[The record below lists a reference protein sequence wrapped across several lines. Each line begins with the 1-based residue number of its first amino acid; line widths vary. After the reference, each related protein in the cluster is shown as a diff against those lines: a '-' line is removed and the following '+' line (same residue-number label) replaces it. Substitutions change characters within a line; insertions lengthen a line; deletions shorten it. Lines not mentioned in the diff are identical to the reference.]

1 MCDFHGFEQDYAG
14 FRALFLSVNCAVMLK
29 SPSQI
34 LTARES
40 QAKPLLP
47 SAWSIIGRVIN
58 GIFMA
63 FNWGDPNYV
72 DTSTGMILQVYI

>member
-14 FRALFLSVNCAVMLK
+14 FRALFLSVNCAVLLK
-29 SPSQI
+29 SSCQI
-34 LTARES
+34 

-47 SAWSIIGRVIN
+47 SAWSIISRVIN

-63 FNWGDPNYV
+63 YKWG
-72 DTSTGMILQVYI
+72 